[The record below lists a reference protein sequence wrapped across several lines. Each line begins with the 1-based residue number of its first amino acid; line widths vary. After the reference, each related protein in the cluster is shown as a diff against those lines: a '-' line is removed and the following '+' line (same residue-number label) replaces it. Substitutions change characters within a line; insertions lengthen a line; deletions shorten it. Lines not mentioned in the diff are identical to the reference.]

1 MDKPLRT
8 PPPYPIASVDHALRA
23 ATILQMEGGATVSQI
38 AERLGVARSTA
49 HRLLAM
55 LVHRDFAVQ
64 DEGRVYRPGP
74 VLEPAAQSPSL
85 VSRLRTTA
93 LPHLQ
98 RIVDLLDETTNLIVR
113 TRDTARFIAS
123 VECRQ
128 ALRVGSREGMVFPAH
143 RTTAGLLLLAELTDE
158 ELDAAYAPERY
169 RDRPADRPDLARL
182 RTELKRLRRTGF
194 AVNKERSERGLVAVG
209 VLVRDP
215 DGTALA
221 GLSVSMPSM
230 RYDPHHL
237 QSLVAT
243 LDATARALE
252 KDLAEQGPRPRETQ
266 EAEMAGTALTGTTVA
281 EVMAELATLEDPKIR
296 AVNERHGDDHGVNLS
311 KLRALAKRLKTQQ
324 DLARRLWETDDTAAR
339 LLALLICRPKA
350 FARDELDV
358 MLRQARS
365 PKVHDWL
372 VNYVVKKNPHA
383 EELRLAW
390 SDDPD
395 PVVASA
401 GWALTTERV
410 AKKPEGLDLP
420 GLLDVIEAEMKDAPD
435 RLQWAMNH
443 CLAQIGISHAEYRTR
458 AIAIGERLEVLKDY
472 PTSPGCTSPF
482 APTWI
487 TEMVRRQGDQS

>member
-1 MDKPLRT
+1 
-8 PPPYPIASVDHALRA
+8 
-23 ATILQMEGGATVSQI
+23 
-38 AERLGVARSTA
+38 
-49 HRLLAM
+49 
-55 LVHRDFAVQ
+55 
-64 DEGRVYRPGP
+64 
-74 VLEPAAQSPSL
+74 
-85 VSRLRTTA
+85 
-93 LPHLQ
+93 
-98 RIVDLLDETTNLIVR
+98 
-113 TRDTARFIAS
+113 
-123 VECRQ
+123 
-128 ALRVGSREGMVFPAH
+128 
-143 RTTAGLLLLAELTDE
+143 
-158 ELDAAYAPERY
+158 
-169 RDRPADRPDLARL
+169 
-182 RTELKRLRRTGF
+182 
-194 AVNKERSERGLVAVG
+194 
-209 VLVRDP
+209 
-215 DGTALA
+215 
-221 GLSVSMPSM
+221 
-230 RYDPHHL
+230 
-237 QSLVAT
+237 
-243 LDATARALE
+243 
-252 KDLAEQGPRPRETQ
+252 
-266 EAEMAGTALTGTTVA
+266 MAGTALTGTTVA

-372 VNYVVKKNPHA
+372 VNYVVKKNPYA
-383 EELRLAW
+383 EELRIAW